1 MKIDEGLWV
10 DKNADV
16 SELKTPRSRSR
27 GCAIEPYVVAQ
38 ARASAALHAETK
50 AALLR

>member
-16 SELKTPRSRSR
+16 SELKHTVALARLR
-27 GCAIEPYVVAQ
+27 IEPYVVAQ